1 MRSLRRAIVGL
12 GSVAACLAV
21 AVAVPATAQA
31 REGNCRD
38 VSVPVSVPAA
48 VSVPIVGPRPSM
60 HGVYCGAL
68 GDPKHLVQVLVPGAS
83 YTHLY
88 WDFGYR
94 PDTYNFRLVMNR
106 AGFDTFTVDRLGT
119 GSSSR
124 PPSALVTSIA
134 QASAVHQVIQALRQ
148 GKFGATADDK
158 VIIGGHSL
166 GSAITALEASTYHD
180 VDGVLLTGI
189 SHHLNQ
195 VNVAA
200 FFATG
205 VRPAMLDPRLSPR
218 GYDPGYLTT
227 APGARKTFFYEPGT
241 ADPGVAEADER
252 TKDVFSAPEVSDGIA
267 TISTPKTRSINVP
280 VMLANASRD
289 KVMCGLGTN
298 CATAATLKAT
308 EELNFSPAA
317 RLRTFVL
324 PGFGHDI
331 NLAPNAPDY
340 QHAVADWATTI
351 ASRESLISSG

>member
-1 MRSLRRAIVGL
+1 MRSPRRAILGL
-12 GSVAACLAV
+12 GLVVACFAV

-31 REGNCRD
+31 QEGNCRD

-48 VSVPIVGPRPSM
+48 VSVPIIGPQPSM
-60 HGVYCGAL
+60 HGVYCRAF
-68 GDPKHLVQVLVPGAS
+68 GDSKHLVEVLVPGAT
-83 YTHLY
+83 YTHIY
-88 WDFGYR
+88 WDFRYR
-94 PDTYNFRLVMNR
+94 PDTYNFRLAMNR
-106 AGFDTFTVDRLGT
+106 AGFDTLTVDRLGT

-124 PPSALVTSIA
+124 PPSALVTSTG

-148 GKFGATADDK
+148 GKLGIRANDK
-158 VIIGGHSL
+158 VIIGGHSM

-195 VNVAA
+195 VNVAP

-205 VRPAMLDPRLSPR
+205 VRPAMLDPGLSSR
-218 GYDPGYLTT
+218 GDDPGYLTT

-241 ADPGVAEADER
+241 VDPGVAEADER
-252 TKDVFSAPEVSDGIA
+252 TKDVFSATEVSDGIA
-267 TISTPKTRSINVP
+267 TISTPMTRSINVP
-280 VMLANASRD
+280 VMLANASGD
-289 KVMCGLGTN
+289 KVMCDFGTN

-331 NLAPNAPDY
+331 NLAPNTPDY
-340 QHAVADWATTI
+340 QRAVADWATTI
-351 ASRESLISSG
+351 AEPARG